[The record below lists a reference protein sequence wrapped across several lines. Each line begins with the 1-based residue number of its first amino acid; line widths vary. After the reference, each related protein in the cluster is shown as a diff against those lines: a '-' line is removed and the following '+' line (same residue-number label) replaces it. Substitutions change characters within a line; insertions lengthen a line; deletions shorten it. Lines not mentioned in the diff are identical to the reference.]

1 MVRKAQK
8 TGEADSPE
16 IAKVAATIKRK
27 DAKDIAST
35 KHKGLPMKKEELT
48 TEAKVDKGRSDYGK
62 ATIRNYRRMGP
73 GHGDPGMFDPE
84 GKRGKAID
92 KRREEHKARRGVKGA
107 KVPAYKVESVAGYSI
122 GGEIKKGVK
131 RHKDAVKKRKE
142 RSGKAVP
149 YAMLAQEYVPEEG
162 YDHWRDKQL
171 EKGTWK
177 EPERTNPPRKPMTKK
192 ELEKQA
198 KNSQKALDIVK
209 KGILKKYGKGAIME
223 PKTKKEE
230 VVNELKTSTYHSYI
244 QKASIDAVGRGV
256 DAGIKGMTGP
266 KKDMEKNMT
275 KAYKRQRGINT
286 AATKLARR
294 AIKKEEV
301 VNEKIKY
308 DKKGSSMDYFLG
320 ADPKKTKEYKALK
333 KKSVKEGTKYGL
345 YKGDGKPKGAMAA
358 FAKKKEEK
366 KPNPYGKRAKLKM
379 LIRGFSERERSR
391 AGAVKEEKK
400 KNCGC
405 GQDPCITYG
414 KNKNAHKMPD
424 GTIMPGKTHKE
435 EKVCWKG
442 YKRKPG
448 TKRYA
453 KGSCIKEGNKT
464 WREFLEEGNRTARQ
478 LSKSKT
484 QTTGNIAADRGDDEK
499 KNRESRKGLEK
510 DLKKKG
516 IGYSKGVGEYKY
528 KKDGKEGTK
537 KEVSYQTTPAKGM
550 SKRRFGKVMRRL
562 GRKYGQESVITKKAG
577 KSAQLHDTQS
587 KQNKAD
593 KSFALGKS
601 KPGKN
606 PSKEGETSGTKV
618 RSGKLPKKTKGA
630 MHYGN

>member
-8 TGEADSPE
+8 TGEAESPE

-62 ATIRNYRRMGP
+62 ASIRNYRRMGP
-73 GHGDPGMFDPE
+73 GHSDPGMFDPE
-84 GKRGKAID
+84 GKRGKTID

-142 RSGKAVP
+142 KSGKAVP

-162 YDHWRDKQL
+162 YDHWRDKQI

-192 ELEKQA
+192 ELEKQS

-230 VVNELKTSTYHSYI
+230 VELQELSRSTLSSYI
-244 QKASIDAVGRGV
+244 QKGARDIAGKANDAS
-256 DAGIKGMTGP
+256 IKGMSG
-266 KKDMEKNMT
+266 KRKEADKGYEKT
-275 KAYKRQRGINT
+275 AKRVAGVSKAAG
-286 AATKLARR
+286 KLAL
-294 AIKKEEV
+294 KGTVYDKSKNEEV
-301 VNEKIKY
+301 QV
-308 DKKGSSMDYFLG
+308 
-320 ADPKKTKEYKALK
+320 
-333 KKSVKEGTKYGL
+333 EGTKYGL

-379 LIRGFSERERSR
+379 LIKGF
-391 AGAVKEEKK
+391 AEKNRMK
-400 KNCGC
+400 SGNV
-405 GQDPCITYG
+405 
-414 KNKNAHKMPD
+414 A
-424 GTIMPGKTHKE
+424 KE

-464 WREFLEEGNRTARQ
+464 WREFLEEGNRTSRQ
-478 LSKSKT
+478 LTKSKT
-484 QTTGNIAADRGDDEK
+484 QTTGNIAADRGNDEK

-537 KEVSYQTTPAKGM
+537 QEVSYQTTPAKGM

-562 GRKYGQESVITKKAG
+562 GRKYDQESVITKKAG

>member
-8 TGEADSPE
+8 TGEAESPE

-62 ATIRNYRRMGP
+62 ASIRNYRRMGP

-84 GKRGKAID
+84 GKRGKTID

-142 RSGKAVP
+142 KSGKAVP

-162 YDHWRDKQL
+162 YDHWRDKQI

-192 ELEKQA
+192 ELEKQS

-230 VVNELKTSTYHSYI
+230 VELQELSRSTLSSYI
-244 QKASIDAVGRGV
+244 QKGARDIAGKANDAS
-256 DAGIKGMTGP
+256 IKGMSG
-266 KKDMEKNMT
+266 KRKEADKGYEKT
-275 KAYKRQRGINT
+275 AKRVQGVSKAAG
-286 AATKLARR
+286 KLAL
-294 AIKKEEV
+294 KGTVYDKSKNEEV

-379 LIRGFSERERSR
+379 LIKGF
-391 AGAVKEEKK
+391 AEKNRMK
-400 KNCGC
+400 SGNV
-405 GQDPCITYG
+405 
-414 KNKNAHKMPD
+414 A
-424 GTIMPGKTHKE
+424 KE

-464 WREFLEEGNRTARQ
+464 WREFLEEGNRTSRQ
-478 LSKSKT
+478 LTKSKT

-537 KEVSYQTTPAKGM
+537 KEVSYQTTPGKNM

-562 GRKYGQESVITKKAG
+562 GRKYDQESVITKKAG

>member
-8 TGEADSPE
+8 TGEAESPE

-62 ATIRNYRRMGP
+62 ASIRNYRRMGP
-73 GHGDPGMFDPE
+73 GHGDPGMFDPS
-84 GKRGKAID
+84 GKRGKTID

-131 RHKDAVKKRKE
+131 RHKDAVKKKKE

-177 EPERTNPPRKPMTKK
+177 EPERKNPPRKPMTKK
-192 ELEKQA
+192 ELEKQS

-230 VVNELKTSTYHSYI
+230 VVNELKTTTLHSYVT
-244 QKASIDAVGRGV
+244 KASSDAVKTGV
-256 DAGIKGMTGP
+256 DAGIAGMAGKD
-266 KKDMEKNMT
+266 KKRDKKLD
-275 KAYKRQRGINT
+275 KAYKRSRGINR
-286 AATKLARR
+286 AATKLAIR

-301 VNEKIKY
+301 VDEAKVDEKLPDHKRATAR
-308 DKKGSSMDYFLG
+308 DKRYGNPHGSHELG
-320 ADPKKTKEYKALK
+320 GGIRKDRRADHEKRRGVKEE
-333 KKSVKEGTKYGL
+333 VTTEGTKYGL

-379 LIRGFSERERSR
+379 LIKGF
-391 AGAVKEEKK
+391 AEKNRMK
-400 KNCGC
+400 SGN
-405 GQDPCITYG
+405 I
-414 KNKNAHKMPD
+414 A
-424 GTIMPGKTHKE
+424 KE

-464 WREFLEEGNRTARQ
+464 WREFLEEGNRTSRQ
-478 LSKSKT
+478 LTKSKS
-484 QTTGNIAADRGDDEK
+484 QTTGNISADRGDDEK

-562 GRKYGQESVITKKAG
+562 GRKHGQESVITKKAG
-577 KSAQLHDTQS
+577 KPAHLHDTQS
-587 KQNKAD
+587 KKAD

-618 RSGKLPKKTKGA
+618 RSGKLPSKTKGA

>member
-1 MVRKAQK
+1 MVRQAQK
-8 TGEADSPE
+8 TGEAASPE
-16 IAKVAATIKRK
+16 VAKVAATIKRK

-62 ATIRNYRRMGP
+62 ASIRNYRRMGP

-84 GKRGKAID
+84 GKRGKTID

-131 RHKDAVKKRKE
+131 RHKDAVKKKKE

-230 VVNELKTSTYHSYI
+230 VELQELSRSTLSSYI
-244 QKASIDAVGRGV
+244 QKGARDIAGKANDAS
-256 DAGIKGMTGP
+256 IKGMSG
-266 KKDMEKNMT
+266 KRKEADKGYEKT
-275 KAYKRQRGINT
+275 AKRVAGVSKAAG
-286 AATKLARR
+286 KLAL
-294 AIKKEEV
+294 KGTVYDKSKNEEV
-301 VNEKIKY
+301 QV
-308 DKKGSSMDYFLG
+308 
-320 ADPKKTKEYKALK
+320 
-333 KKSVKEGTKYGL
+333 EGTKYGL

-379 LIRGFSERERSR
+379 LIKGF
-391 AGAVKEEKK
+391 AEKNRMK
-400 KNCGC
+400 SGN
-405 GQDPCITYG
+405 I
-414 KNKNAHKMPD
+414 A
-424 GTIMPGKTHKE
+424 KE

-464 WREFLEEGNRTARQ
+464 WREFLEEGNRTSRQ
-478 LSKSKT
+478 LTKSKT

-537 KEVSYQTTPAKGM
+537 QEVSYQTTPAKGM

-562 GRKYGQESVITKKAG
+562 GRKYDQESVITKKAG